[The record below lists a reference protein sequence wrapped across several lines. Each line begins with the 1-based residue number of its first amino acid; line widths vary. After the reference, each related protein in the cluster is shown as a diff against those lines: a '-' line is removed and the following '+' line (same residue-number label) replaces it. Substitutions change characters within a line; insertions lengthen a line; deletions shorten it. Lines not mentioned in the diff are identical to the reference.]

1 MTATIPAD
9 DMTISRTPT
18 PMTPIGNLYNLEK
31 YLIKMAFRKEE
42 IEYRKHRLK
51 IYILY
56 ISISISVFTSQ
67 AHGKYNLRGFTYS

>member
-31 YLIKMAFRKEE
+31 YFKKWPLEKK
-42 IEYRKHRLK
+42 K
-51 IYILY
+51 
-56 ISISISVFTSQ
+56 
-67 AHGKYNLRGFTYS
+67 

>member
-56 ISISISVFTSQ
+56 IHFRLHISGSRKV
-67 AHGKYNLRGFTYS
+67 